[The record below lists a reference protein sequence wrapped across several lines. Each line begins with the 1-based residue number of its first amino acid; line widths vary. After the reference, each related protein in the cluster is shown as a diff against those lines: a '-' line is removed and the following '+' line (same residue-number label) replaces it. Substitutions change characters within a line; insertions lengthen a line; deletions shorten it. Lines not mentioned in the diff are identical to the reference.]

1 MKHIIFFLLVLTSTF
16 GFSQIDKVTY
26 GHEYLKTKK
35 SAFNG
40 FIGETD
46 MALFGADYV
55 YINKKKKTLNVSKYH
70 KGNLSLIETVNI
82 YSNPKEDYY
91 NKPIELYFV
100 NHQFYLFS
108 EFTNPKENKT
118 VIGLFIYNED
128 LVEQKFTIIDTIV
141 KLETTDV
148 DVKVAEDNSGF
159 IFLQTHI
166 HKIAS
171 RQVVE
176 MKSIDL
182 QGNVIWK
189 KELLSS
195 NSVHKIKVEKVIHTK
210 NETYM
215 LCNYG
220 YKNYEQNSTSNQSI
234 LANKYTL
241 WVYNPKLN
249 FLKDVVLRLK
259 GKWVNGVDIMLNK
272 SNQLI
277 IAGYVNSTRDF
288 GINACFNVH
297 LNGKYEPTQVN
308 YSKFKKGDF
317 AKFAS
322 VKDMDKIKDLDDM
335 FLRDLVMLD
344 DGSFYLIGETYYKYV
359 DRSYDPRTNITTT
372 TDHFN
377 FNSIIISHFNAMG
390 ELQWHEHL
398 PKFQN
403 TTNDFGYYSSF
414 SWMTLKDKLVLFYND
429 NEKNLELSVTDY
441 FNHKDI
447 FNNRR
452 HAQTYVVINKEGVVK
467 RSKLNESKTNYL
479 LYPRQSLAL
488 NNHTMY
494 LMSEYDRHS
503 KVISIT
509 FK

>member
-1 MKHIIFFLLVLTSTF
+1 MKHIILFLSVFAINL
-16 GFSQIDKVTY
+16 GFSQIDEITY
-26 GHEYLKTKK
+26 GQEYLKTKK

-55 YINKKKKTLNVSKYH
+55 YISKKKHTLNVTKYS
-70 KGNLSLIETVNI
+70 KGNLSLIETKDI
-82 YSNPKEDYY
+82 YTNPKEDYY
-91 NKPIELYFV
+91 NKPLELFFV
-100 NHQFYLFS
+100 DKQFYLFS
-108 EFTNPKENKT
+108 EFTNLKEKKT
-118 VIGLFIYNED
+118 VIGLFIYNEN
-128 LVEQKFTIIDTIV
+128 LVEQQFTIIDTIE
-141 KLETTDV
+141 KLEITDI
-148 DVKVAEDNSGF
+148 DVKMADDKSGF
-159 IFLQTHI
+159 AFLQTHN
-166 HKIAS
+166 HKVAN

-176 MKSIDL
+176 IKSIDL
-182 QGNVIWK
+182 NGSVLWK

-220 YKNYEQNSTSNQSI
+220 YRNYEKNTTNNQNI

-259 GKWVNGVDIMLNK
+259 GKWINGVDISLNK
-272 SNQLI
+272 STQLI
-277 IAGYVNSTRDF
+277 IAGYANSSRDF
-288 GINACFNVH
+288 GINATFNVH
-297 LNGKYEPTQVN
+297 LNSKYEPKQVN
-308 YSKFKKGDF
+308 YFKFKKEDF
-317 AKFAS
+317 AKFVS
-322 VKDMDKIKDLDDM
+322 VKDMNKIKDLDDM
-335 FLRDLVMLD
+335 FLRDLVIQD

-359 DRSYDPRTNITTT
+359 DRNYDPRTNITTT
-372 TDHFN
+372 TDHYN
-377 FNSIIISHFNAMG
+377 YNSVIVSYFNAMG
-390 ELQWHEHL
+390 ELMWHEHI

-403 TTNDFGYYSSF
+403 TTNDFGYHSSIA
-414 SWMTLKDKLVLFYND
+414 WMPIKDKLILFYNG
-429 NEKNLELSVTDY
+429 NEKNLELNVQDY

-452 HAQTYVVINKEGVVK
+452 HSQTYVVINKNGISK
-467 RSKLNESKTNYL
+467 RSKLNKSKTNYL
-479 LYPRQSLAL
+479 LYPRQSLAI

-503 KVISIT
+503 KIISIT